1 MKATIKK
8 DFLIHTIANEKIL
21 IGNGEEINFSR
32 ILLLNET
39 AAFVI
44 TELQKYE
51 QPPVS
56 AEDLAKSLHARFEVE
71 YDEALVDVQ
80 ELLHQLKEQD
90 IVIIEN

>member
-44 TELQKYE
+44 TELQKHE
-51 QPPVS
+51 QPIS
-56 AEDLAKSLHARFEVE
+56 AEELAESLQATFEVE
-71 YDEALVDVQ
+71 HDEALIDVQ
-80 ELLHQLKEQD
+80 ELLYQLKEQD
-90 IVIIEN
+90 IVIIEE

>member
-21 IGNGEEINFSR
+21 IGNGKEINFSR

-44 TELQKYE
+44 TELQKHE
-51 QPPVS
+51 QPVS
-56 AEDLAKSLHARFEVE
+56 AEELAESLQATFEVE
-71 YDEALVDVQ
+71 YDEALIDVQ
-80 ELLHQLKEQD
+80 ELLYQLKEQD
-90 IVIIEN
+90 VVIIEE

>member
-44 TELQKYE
+44 TELQKHK
-51 QPPVS
+51 QPIS
-56 AEDLAKSLHARFEVE
+56 AEELAESLQATFEVE
-71 YDEALVDVQ
+71 YDEALIDVQ
-80 ELLHQLKEQD
+80 ELLYQLKEQD
-90 IVIIEN
+90 IVIIED

>member
-1 MKATIKK
+1 M
-8 DFLIHTIANEKIL
+8 

-44 TELQKYE
+44 TELQKHE
-51 QPPVS
+51 QPIS
-56 AEDLAKSLHARFEVE
+56 AEELAESLQATFEVE
-71 YDEALVDVQ
+71 YDEALIDVQ

-90 IVIIEN
+90 IVIIEY

>member
-8 DFLIHTIANEKIL
+8 DFLIHTIANEKIM

-44 TELQKYE
+44 TELQKHE
-51 QPPVS
+51 QPIS
-56 AEDLAKSLHARFEVE
+56 AEELAESLQATFEVE
-71 YDEALVDVQ
+71 YDEALIDVQ

-90 IVIIEN
+90 VVIIEY

>member
-8 DFLIHTIANEKIL
+8 DFLIHTIANKKIL

-44 TELQKYE
+44 TELQKHE
-51 QPPVS
+51 QPIS
-56 AEDLAKSLHARFEVE
+56 AEELAESLQATFEVE
-71 YDEALVDVQ
+71 YDEVLIDVQ
-80 ELLHQLKEQD
+80 ELLYQLKEQD
-90 IVIIEN
+90 VVIIEE

>member
-8 DFLIHTIANEKIL
+8 DFLIHTIANKKIL

-44 TELQKYE
+44 TELQKHE
-51 QPPVS
+51 QPVS
-56 AEDLAKSLHARFEVE
+56 AEELAESLQATFEVE
-71 YDEALVDVQ
+71 YDEALIDVQ
-80 ELLHQLKEQD
+80 ELLYQLKEQD
-90 IVIIEN
+90 VVIIEE

>member
-44 TELQKYE
+44 TELQKHE
-51 QPPVS
+51 QPIS
-56 AEDLAKSLHARFEVE
+56 AEELAESLQATFEVE
-71 YDEALVDVQ
+71 HDEALIDVQ
-80 ELLHQLKEQD
+80 ELLYQLKEQD
-90 IVIIEN
+90 VVIIEE

>member
-44 TELQKYE
+44 TELQKHE
-51 QPPVS
+51 QPIS
-56 AEDLAKSLHARFEVE
+56 AEELAESLQATFEVE
-71 YDEALVDVQ
+71 YDEALIDVQ
-80 ELLHQLKEQD
+80 ELLYQLKEQD
-90 IVIIEN
+90 VVIIEG

>member
-44 TELQKYE
+44 TELQKHE
-51 QPPVS
+51 QPIS
-56 AEDLAKSLHARFEVE
+56 AEELAESLQATFEVE
-71 YDEALVDVQ
+71 YDEALIDVQ
-80 ELLHQLKEQD
+80 ELLYQLKEQD
-90 IVIIEN
+90 VVIIEE

>member
-8 DFLIHTIANEKIL
+8 DFLIHTIANEKIM

-44 TELQKYE
+44 TELQKHE
-51 QPPVS
+51 QPIS
-56 AEDLAKSLHARFEVE
+56 AEELAESLQATFEVE
-71 YDEALVDVQ
+71 YDEALIDVQ
-80 ELLHQLKEQD
+80 ELLYQLKEQD
-90 IVIIEN
+90 IVIIEY

>member
-44 TELQKYE
+44 TELQKHE
-51 QPPVS
+51 QPIS
-56 AEDLAKSLHARFEVE
+56 AEELAESLQATFEVE
-71 YDEALVDVQ
+71 YDEALIDVQ
-80 ELLHQLKEQD
+80 ELLYQLKEQD
-90 IVIIEN
+90 VVIIED

>member
-44 TELQKYE
+44 TELQKHE
-51 QPPVS
+51 QPVS
-56 AEDLAKSLHARFEVE
+56 AEDLAKSLHANFEVE
-71 YDEALVDVQ
+71 YDEALIDVQ

>member
-21 IGNGEEINFSR
+21 IGNGKEINFSR

-44 TELQKYE
+44 TELQKHE
-51 QPPVS
+51 QPIS
-56 AEDLAKSLHARFEVE
+56 AEELAESLQATFEVE
-71 YDEALVDVQ
+71 YDEALIDVQ
-80 ELLHQLKEQD
+80 ELLYQLKEQD
-90 IVIIEN
+90 VVIIEE

>member
-39 AAFVI
+39 AVFVI
-44 TELQKYE
+44 TELLKHE
-51 QPPVS
+51 QPIS
-56 AEDLAKSLHARFEVE
+56 AEELAESLQATFEVE
-71 YDEALVDVQ
+71 YDEALIDVQ
-80 ELLHQLKEQD
+80 ELLYQLKEQD
-90 IVIIEN
+90 VVIIEE

>member
-1 MKATIKK
+1 MKAAIKK

-44 TELQKYE
+44 TELQKHE
-51 QPPVS
+51 QPIS
-56 AEDLAKSLHARFEVE
+56 AEELAESLQATFEVE
-71 YDEALVDVQ
+71 YDEALIDVQ
-80 ELLHQLKEQD
+80 ELLYQLKEQD
-90 IVIIEN
+90 VVIIEE

>member
-44 TELQKYE
+44 TELQKHE
-51 QPPVS
+51 QPVS
-56 AEDLAKSLHARFEVE
+56 AEELAESLQATFEVE
-71 YDEALVDVQ
+71 YDEALMDVQ
-80 ELLHQLKEQD
+80 ELLYQLKEQD
-90 IVIIEN
+90 VVILKD

>member
-44 TELQKYE
+44 TELQKHE
-51 QPPVS
+51 QPIS
-56 AEDLAKSLHARFEVE
+56 AEELAESLQATFEVE
-71 YDEALVDVQ
+71 YDEALIDVQ
-80 ELLHQLKEQD
+80 ELLYQLKEQD
-90 IVIIEN
+90 VVIIEY